1 MDDGPGPPF
10 LVGTRLIRPWL
21 ERFRL
26 TAQWNENA
34 LPEPG
39 GSRRRSRYLVS
50 ELEDRLSEFPHEFLG
65 RGRTVGEVRW
75 N

>member
-10 LVGTRLIRPWL
+10 LVGTRLIRPWV

-39 GSRRRSRYLVS
+39 GSRWKRSVETRYDLYELLKALRPRRV
-50 ELEDRLSEFPHEFLG
+50 
-65 RGRTVGEVRW
+65 
-75 N
+75 